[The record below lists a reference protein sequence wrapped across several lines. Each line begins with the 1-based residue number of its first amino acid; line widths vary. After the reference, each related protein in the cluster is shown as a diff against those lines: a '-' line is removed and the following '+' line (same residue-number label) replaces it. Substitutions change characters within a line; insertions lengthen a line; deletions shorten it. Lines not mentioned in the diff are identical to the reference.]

1 MTNTAQNNMAK
12 HLKKAVFLQAILRDI
27 FDEAYIFDLDLMQ
40 LIAVSNSV
48 LVNTGLSLDAL
59 QSKSFESLLGINQEV
74 LQLHMKLEENQFDIK
89 HPLKASNILYLNETQ
104 LKTLI
109 IQESFD
115 NQKNQKAYLLVIKN
129 DASSKEAIAKA
140 LRESELRFQAIVS
153 NTPGLVCQFKLDS
166 EGEIQFVYLSD
177 RCNELLGFSA
187 DQLKLNSKLFYE
199 MMNPRD
205 RTLLRMKMKLSRV
218 ELSML
223 NWDGRVWIADW
234 QDTKWINMRSI
245 PRILTDGSIQWE
257 GFITNITQSMQEKFE
272 IEESRRRL
280 SELTTHMNTIKEHE
294 RNKIACEIHDDL
306 GGNLTAIKIGLS
318 SIMQRVKNGQE
329 ISLEKLNH
337 LDAIVDSTYESIHR
351 ISSDLRPNILELGIV
366 AALEWQSKEFEK
378 QFNIPCQFKVSEQD
392 IKVSPDQAMAMFR
405 ICQEAMS
412 NIAKY
417 ANATLVNVN
426 LNKLNNEVEMV
437 VLDNGIGIKPGDKLK
452 GNSFGLR
459 GMQER
464 VAALNGHFKISK
476 LRAGKQG
483 TSVNVKLPI

>member
-1 MTNTAQNNMAK
+1 MTNKRLLGFLNQP
-12 HLKKAVFLQAILRDI
+12 VFLQAILHGI
-27 FDEAYIFDLDLMQ
+27 FDEAFVIDVATMQ
-40 LIAVSNSV
+40 LVAVSESV
-48 LVNTGLSLDAL
+48 FTNTGFSLNELQAQSLEAL
-59 QSKSFESLLGINQEV
+59 LEVNQLVLLHQMQVEANQVHLGHPLGTPEIIHLNEIQLKVLKVHVQSK
-74 LQLHMKLEENQFDIK
+74 D
-89 HPLKASNILYLNETQ
+89 YL
-104 LKTLI
+104 I
-109 IQESFD
+109 
-115 NQKNQKAYLLVIKN
+115 VIKN

-153 NTPGLVCQFKLDS
+153 NTPGLVCQFKLDN

-177 RCNELLGFSA
+177 RCIELLGFSA

-245 PRILTDGSIQWE
+245 PRTLSDGTIQWE

-318 SIMQRVKNGQE
+318 SIMQRVKSGQE
-329 ISLEKLNH
+329 ISLEKIHH
-337 LDAIVDSTYESIHR
+337 LDAIVDSTYEAIHR

-378 QFNIPCQFKVSEQD
+378 QFNIPCQFKFSEQD
-392 IKVSPDQAMAMFR
+392 ITVSPDQAMAMFR

-437 VLDNGIGIKPGDKLK
+437 VMDNGVGIKPGDKMK

-476 LRAGKQG
+476 LRAGKHG
-483 TSVNVKLPI
+483 TSVNVRLPI